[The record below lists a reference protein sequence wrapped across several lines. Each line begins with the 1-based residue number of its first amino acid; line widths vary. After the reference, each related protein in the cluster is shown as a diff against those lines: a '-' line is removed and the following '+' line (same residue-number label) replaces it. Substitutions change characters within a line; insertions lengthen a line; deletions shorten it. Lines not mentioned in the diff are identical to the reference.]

1 MSSIGAAISGAP
13 RDQASRLRAMMGAAA
28 ETAATETAAPEQAPK
43 PDPRFITPIITIA
56 SGKGGV
62 GKTTLSVNLAVA
74 LASIGT
80 RTTLIDADLGM
91 ANADVLCGLA
101 PAHRLERTLGL
112 REQDGSLARAEPLTM
127 RDIAVDAPGGFRL
140 VPGTVGASTMA
151 ELNET
156 DRSALVRAIDAV
168 ERDSDVVLVDT
179 SAGLGGHVA
188 SFLAAAD
195 LGLIV
200 VVPEP
205 TSIADAY
212 ALIKATAKRG
222 VGVRLALV
230 VNQVSGEREAI
241 RVHRRIA
248 GVCEKFLGFRPP
260 LAGYVAR
267 DMRVAQSVRERR
279 PLLLSHPRSPASL
292 RYAVLARR
300 LRDDLALRSGEPEA
314 VRGGPGLL
322 SRFGLSKARDLCA
335 IRTT

>member
-1 MSSIGAAISGAP
+1 MSSVGSAISGAP
-13 RDQASRLRAMMGAAA
+13 RDQASRLRAMMGAAQ
-28 ETAATETAAPEQAPK
+28 TTERTAAPEQAPK
-43 PDPRFITPIITIA
+43 EQPRSMTPIVTIA

-62 GKTTLSVNLAVA
+62 GKTTLAVNLAA
-74 LASIGT
+74 SLAGIGT

-101 PAHRLERTLGL
+101 PTHRLERTLGL

-127 RDIAVDAPGGFRL
+127 RDIAIDAPGGFRL
-140 VPGTVGASTMA
+140 VPGTVGAETMA
-151 ELNET
+151 ELSET
-156 DRSALVRAIDAV
+156 DRSALVRAVDAV
-168 ERDSDVVLVDT
+168 ERVSDVVLVDT

-195 LGLIV
+195 LALVV

-212 ALIKATAKRG
+212 ALIKATRKRS

-230 VNQVSGEREAI
+230 VNQAASEREAVK
-241 RVHRRIA
+241 VHNRIA

-260 LAGYVAR
+260 LAGFVAR
-267 DMRVAQSVRERR
+267 DLRVPKSVRERR
-279 PLLLSHPRSPASL
+279 PVVLTHPRSPASV

-300 LRDDLALRSGEPEA
+300 LRDELALRSASPEA
-314 VRGGPGLL
+314 IEPGGGLL
-322 SRFGLSKARDLCA
+322 SRLGRSRARDLCA

>member
-1 MSSIGAAISGAP
+1 MSTIGAAISGAP
-13 RDQASRLRAMMGAAA
+13 RDQASRLRAMMGAVAQ
-28 ETAATETAAPEQAPK
+28 TAAPEQAPNAE
-43 PDPRFITPIITIA
+43 PRCITPIVTIA

-80 RTTLIDADLGM
+80 RTTLVDADLGM

-101 PAHRLERTLGL
+101 PTHRLERTLGL

-127 RDIAVDAPGGFRL
+127 RDIAVDAPGGFKL
-140 VPGTVGASTMA
+140 VPGTVGAATMA
-151 ELNET
+151 ELSET

-188 SFLAAAD
+188 SFLGAAD
-195 LGLIV
+195 IGLVV

-212 ALIKATAKRG
+212 ALIKATTRRT

-230 VNQVSGEREAI
+230 VNQVSGEREAV
-241 RVHRRIA
+241 RVHARIA
-248 GVCEKFLGFRPP
+248 GVCEKFLGFRPA
-260 LAGYVAR
+260 LVGWIARDLRVAR
-267 DMRVAQSVRERR
+267 SVRERR
-279 PLLLSHPRSPASL
+279 PVLLSHPKSPASL

-300 LRDDLALRSGEPEA
+300 LRDDLALRSAELVT
-314 VRGGPGLL
+314 VRAGRGLL
-322 SRFGLSKARDLCA
+322 ARFGRSKARDLCA